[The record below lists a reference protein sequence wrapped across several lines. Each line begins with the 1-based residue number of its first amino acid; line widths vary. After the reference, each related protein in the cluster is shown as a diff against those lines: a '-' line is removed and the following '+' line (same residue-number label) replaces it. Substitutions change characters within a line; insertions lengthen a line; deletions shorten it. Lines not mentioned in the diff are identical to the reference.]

1 VEIKRKKRIKQAAV
15 ADSKADYKA
24 KKEI

>member
-1 VEIKRKKRIKQAAV
+1 VEIKRKKRMKQAAV
-15 ADSKADYKA
+15 AESKADYEA